1 MDINPAQLDVLADA
15 IVDRLSGDLDQDND
29 LQQYHNVV
37 MDELVHH
44 RDKQVEHL
52 KTLIKQ
58 WEEVTGQDD
67 TSLYSLG
74 LRHAVDILRGVDPTG
89 IRHTPR

>member
-15 IVDRLSGDLDQDND
+15 IVDRLRGDLDPTNE
-29 LQQYHNVV
+29 LQRYHSVV
-37 MDELVHH
+37 IDELTRH